1 MGDDITTNAGTA
13 NQSAKAANWNLTQG
27 TSAGKTGTTGDYKSS
42 AYLGFTPLFSAATV
56 TWDYLT
62 KPQSICMYPPNAPAT
77 ATTKP
82 LQLTGTCPLAVAK
95 SSEGSK
101 TSKNTGMTG
110 GSVPAATWF
119 DAMNKIQP
127 DVTVLP
133 AVGRDVRLRSARH
146 RGAEPGRPRGGRGQ
160 GHGGR
165 EGLQVQLPDR
175 QPAQLGAGELRD
187 PTGPSRGQSALP
199 GTAINVFVS
208 AGSSTSGG

>member
-1 MGDDITTNAGTA
+1 MT
-13 NQSAKAANWNLTQG
+13 LG

-82 LQLTGTCPLAVAK
+82 LQLTGTCPLTVAK

-127 DVTVLP
+127 NATYFAPSAPEYVSGQDDTHRP
-133 AVGRDVRLRSARH
+133 EPRSASAVDAAKAAVAAK
-146 RGAEPGRPRGGRGQ
+146 GFKFNNQ
-160 GHGGR
+160 IDN
-165 EGLQVQLPDR
+165 LPNSAQANIVTR
-175 QPAQLGAGELRD
+175 QDPAF
-187 PTGPSRGQSALP
+187 GQSALP
-199 GTAINVFVS
+199 GSAINVFVS